1 MKTSVFYFFLFI
13 APFFL
18 SAQTRQ
24 MTASEVNTFQQKL
37 KKTAEVKSLS
47 ADFIQYKH
55 MSFMKK
61 PVESAGKV
69 YVKQPNKLSWAYV
82 SPFQYKMVFKDGK
95 IFIND
100 QGDKKTLDLGN
111 SKQFEKISKLISSS
125 MKGSGYDEKEFVVT
139 YFKKGNAD
147 MVKLRPKMNDAK
159 KYVKEIELLFS
170 TKDEQVEEVK
180 LIEPS
185 NDYTRFVL
193 KNRKINT
200 TIDDAVFNL

>member
-1 MKTSVFYFFLFI
+1 MKTSVFYFFLFLV
-13 APFFL
+13 PFFL
-18 SAQTRQ
+18 RAQTRK
-24 MTASEVNTFQQKL
+24 MTTAEVTTFQQKL

-61 PVESAGKV
+61 PVESSGKV

-100 QGDKKTLDLGN
+100 QGNKKTLDIGN
-111 SKQFEKISKLISSS
+111 SKQFEKISKLISSG
-125 MKGSGYDEKEFVVT
+125 MQGGGYDDKEFTVS

-147 MVKLRPKMNDAK
+147 IVKLSPKLNDTK

-170 TKDEQVEEVK
+170 TEDEQVEEVK

-200 TIDDAVFNL
+200 VINDAVFNL